1 MLIYIPTHHT
11 TIAHPK
17 RNQQLPIPTGIPTD
31 SRPIPVPGRKVT
43 GTRTRAGGMGTLR
56 VWVRVGVKLPTGYPC
71 PTLLADVLY
80 GDAEDPCTDVVLHG
94 GVHALGTART
104 EGCFSLDDDVT
115 ILHRMGVLVLPI
127 ILFLG
132 FCF

>member
-31 SRPIPVPGRKVT
+31 SRPIPVPGRKVM

-71 PTLLADVLY
+71 PTLIIPTSL
-80 GDAEDPCTDVVLHG
+80 VVLF
-94 GVHALGTART
+94 
-104 EGCFSLDDDVT
+104 FSHPFQLLVDCWV
-115 ILHRMGVLVLPI
+115 VLSMLLVAH
-127 ILFLG
+127 
-132 FCF
+132 